1 MAPRSSTATV
11 AAGIAITIVL
21 LVGGCF
27 AVQFIVGSD
36 YSRAPI
42 DVDLLD
48 TDPEVYVEA
57 GDEFT
62 VLLFGHPSYP
72 EVAWEVLPFEES
84 VATLDDSIHTPRA
97 GQPPPPGMMPPEVGA
112 VYAAIPESEKYY
124 HVEEGDGARIWY
136 TPDTMFLFTGGDLG
150 STSIAFELVIE
161 GQVLWTF
168 SFPVTVVEDAC
179 AYFVDPES
187 QTKVPHRCG

>member
-1 MAPRSSTATV
+1 V
-11 AAGIAITIVL
+11 AAVIAITIVL

-27 AVQFIVGSD
+27 AVQFIIGSD

-42 DVDLLD
+42 DVGLLD
-48 TDPEVYVEA
+48 TDPEVYVEP

-62 VLLFGHPSYP
+62 VLLFGHPSHP
-72 EVAWEVLPFEES
+72 EVAWEVLSFDDS
-84 VATLDDSIHTPRA
+84 VVNLDDSQHTPRA
-97 GQPPPPGMMPPEVGA
+97 GQPPPPEEMPPEIGA
-112 VYAAIPESEKYY
+112 VYAAIPENEKYY

-136 TPDTMFLFTGGDLG
+136 TPDTMFLFTGGDPG
-150 STSIAFELVIE
+150 STSISFELVIE
-161 GQVLWTF
+161 GEVLWTF